1 MSINYSLYENKLSTA
16 ADAYAARVITTDSI
30 GLHEIADRIASMNTT
45 ITRPDTLVVLDC
57 IGIVCKDA
65 LLDGNRINLGD
76 LIHLFPSIRGVFND
90 ITDTFDPAR
99 HRLQVST
106 APGKRIRRAI
116 REKATVT
123 KQATIPPEPAPLE
136 FVDHA
141 TGTTNHSISPGNI
154 GTIHGKRLKFKPD
167 DTTEGIFF
175 VDCNGTATK
184 APAVVKNKPGEL
196 ILSTPALTTSAN
208 PYTIEVRARFTVTG
222 ELRVGSIDHPLT
234 VLA

>member
-16 ADAYAARVITTDSI
+16 ADTYAARVNLKGSV
-30 GLHEIADRIASMNTT
+30 GLEQVANRIARMNSTVSRT
-45 ITRPDTLVVLDC
+45 DVL
-57 IGIVCKDA
+57 IVLENIA
-65 LLDGNRINLGD
+65 LACEELLLEGNRVNIGD
-76 LIHLFPSIRGVFND
+76 LTHLFPSIKGIFDND
-90 ITDTFDPAR
+90 SDNFDPAR
-99 HRLQVST
+99 HRVKISAT
-106 APGKRIRRAI
+106 PGKRIRRAI

-123 KQATIPPEPAPLE
+123 KQATISPEPAPLE

-154 GTIHGKRLKFKPD
+154 GVIHGKRLKFNPD

-175 VDCNGTATK
+175 VDCNDTATK

-196 ILSTPALTTSAN
+196 ILSTPALTTIAN